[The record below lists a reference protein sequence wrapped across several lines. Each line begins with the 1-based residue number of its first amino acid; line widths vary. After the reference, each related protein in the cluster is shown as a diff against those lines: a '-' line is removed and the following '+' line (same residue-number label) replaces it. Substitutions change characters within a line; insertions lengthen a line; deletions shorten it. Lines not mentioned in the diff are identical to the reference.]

1 MINSMDEKNWIIK
14 VIEWLSNDSDENPY
28 AVIVRIQDSIKYLT
42 IEEYQKLIN
51 LN

>member
-1 MINSMDEKNWIIK
+1 MLEESWIIK
-14 VIEWLSNDSDENPY
+14 VIQWLSNDSDENPY

-42 IEEYQKLIN
+42 IEEYQKLIG